1 MKIGVPKEIL
11 PGETRVAASPDSVK
25 KFTALGVEM
34 LIESGAGEAAL
45 ISDEMLEDAGAR
57 IVPDAGG

>member
-34 LIESGAGEAAL
+34 LIESGAVLNSGHFKRESMNEGRL
-45 ISDEMLEDAGAR
+45 SCK
-57 IVPDAGG
+57 